1 MPVETT
7 VTVCGNCGATL
18 GPRADSVEV
27 TCNYCHQVTFLA
39 PTSAPAAPAPRPVTT
54 TTTASVD
61 DGASLLDR
69 LGFGPTSERHGEA
82 ARYSPAQMATR
93 DPVSF
98 ERGLWPVGAR
108 ASSTFGGSWSPSALL
123 GAPRVY
129 PSCGD
134 IGGAWAAGPSTSA
147 SEWIEVDFQHD
158 VPAAMVRVYET
169 NRPGSTYAIVDL
181 TQGERILYS
190 GPPQVVSEARV
201 LEVMVSPPRVI
212 RRLKIY
218 VSNQGWAEIDTVGL
232 VSAAPLPEALRTRPP
247 TPTSAG
253 RVVLGIF
260 AVIAVIIAGVIA
272 FVVAVGRPSSS
283 SETAPRRPMPARPAA
298 AMAGATMRFSN
309 PAPAALRERGVIW
322 ASEVAGFSTEYSS
335 TRNAART
342 VLGSPDV
349 YPQHGDVEGAWAS
362 RETDFGDE
370 WIEVRFPTPTSALSV
385 VWVETFNP
393 GAVVRVDDVT
403 NPAAPTVLWEGASG
417 QVPSMSVVAEVA
429 LPTPRI
435 IGAVRLVLDTR
446 RVAGWNEIDAIG
458 LSP

>member
-18 GPRADSVEV
+18 GPRADSVEI
-27 TCNYCHQVTFLA
+27 TCGYCNQVTFLA
-39 PTSAPAAPAPRPVTT
+39 PTSAPAAVAARPVTA
-54 TTTASVD
+54 TATAD

-69 LGFGPTSERHGEA
+69 LGFGATSERHGEA
-82 ARYSPAQMATR
+82 TRYSPAQMATR

-129 PSCGD
+129 PRCGD
-134 IGGAWAAGPSTSA
+134 IGGAWAPGPSTSA

-181 TQGERILYS
+181 TQGERVLYS

-201 LEVMVSPPRVI
+201 LEVTVSPPRVI
-212 RRLKIY
+212 RRLRLY
-218 VSNQGWAEIDTVGL
+218 VTNQGWAEIDTVGL

-247 TPTSAG
+247 TPVSAS
-253 RVVLGIF
+253 RFVLGIF
-260 AVIAVIIAGVIA
+260 AGVAVLIALITAVAVIG
-272 FVVAVGRPSSS
+272 GRSS
-283 SETAPRRPMPARPAA
+283 TAQPAPRAPTPARPSAVLS
-298 AMAGATMRFSN
+298 GATMRFSN
-309 PAPAALRERGVIW
+309 PAPAALRERGVSW
-322 ASEVAGFSTEYSS
+322 ATAVTGFSTEYST
-335 TRNAART
+335 TRNAARS
-342 VLGSPDV
+342 VIGAPDV
-349 YPQHGDVEGAWAS
+349 YPQHGDIDGAWAS

-370 WIEVRFPTPTSALSV
+370 WIEVRFATPTSALSV
-385 VWVETFNP
+385 VWVESFNP

-403 NPAAPTVLWEGASG
+403 DPAAPTVLWEGASG

-435 IGAVRLVLDTR
+435 ISAVRLVLDTR